1 MKLVTNII
9 EAHICR
15 IRNEQLE
22 FLALKRSANEVYPN
36 LWQMVSGRMNEGEK
50 AFEAA
55 AREIFEEIKIKANE
69 LWVVPN
75 VNSFYSAKDDSIS
88 LIPVFLA
95 IVEAERQVILSEEH
109 SDYKWI
115 SFDEIC
121 NLLAWQGQIESVRI
135 IKQYLTDKKS
145 FLNLVKIELT

>member
-1 MKLVTNII
+1 MKLLTNII
-9 EAHICR
+9 EAHVCR
-15 IRNEQLE
+15 IKNESIE

-50 AFEAA
+50 GYDTA
-55 AREIFEEIKIKANE
+55 AREIFEETKIKVNE

-75 VNSFYSAKDDSIS
+75 VNSFYSAKDDSVS

-95 IVEAERQVILSEEH
+95 IVEADQQVILSEEH
-109 SDYKWI
+109 SEYNWV

-121 NLLAWQGQIESVRI
+121 NLLAWQGQIESVKI

-145 FLNLVKIELT
+145 FLNLVKVEV

>member
-1 MKLVTNII
+1 MKLTTNII

-22 FLALKRSANEVYPN
+22 FLALKRSENEVYPN

-55 AREIFEEIKIKANE
+55 AREIFEETKIKVNE

-75 VNSFYSAKDDSIS
+75 VNSFYSAKDDTVS

-95 IVEAERQVILSEEH
+95 MVEFEQEIFLSEEH
-109 SDYKWI
+109 SEFRWVG
-115 SFDEIC
+115 FEEIC
-121 NLLAWQGQIESVRI
+121 NLLAWQGQIDSVKI

-145 FLNLVKIELT
+145 FLDLAKIQLL